1 MNELATIL
9 RDSKKFSRR
18 NDLRLI
24 ERAYTFSEKA
34 HAGQM
39 RLSGDP
45 FMTHCI
51 KVAETLISLR
61 LDSTTIAAGL
71 LHDVIEDTHHT
82 KAELEEEFGEEVA
95 QLVEG
100 VTQIGRIKFNSSEEH
115 QAENIR
121 KMLIAMAK
129 DVRVIL
135 IKLADRLHNMQTL
148 KYLPPDKIQSISTE
162 TLQIYAP
169 LAHRLGIAKIRS
181 ELEDLSLHYLQPEV
195 YYDLAQRIAA
205 KKVQRETEIQNLGQ
219 ALQTELKR
227 AGIKAEVTGRPK
239 HFYSIYRKMVD
250 QRKNFDE
257 IFDLRALRVTTTSL
271 RECYGALGIVH
282 TLWTPVPGRFKDYIA
297 MPKMNMYQSLH
308 TTVLGQKGERIEV
321 QIRTRDMHRIAEN
334 GIAAHWLYKK
344 GEHSEERFD
353 ERLVWLRQLLE
364 WLQDLKDPKEF
375 MENLKLDLF
384 SSEVY
389 VFTPKGRVIELPA
402 GSTPVDFAYAIHTDI
417 GNSCRAA
424 KVNGRMVSLKYR
436 LKQGDVVE
444 IMTSKK
450 QFPRLDW
457 LDFVQ
462 TSRARSKIRHWL
474 KVHEESDNEKTE
486 QEKEEPPRLQKQQEV
501 QRKPAPRESP
511 EIGVSG
517 VPNMLVRFA
526 RCCNPLPGDRI
537 IGYITRSRGLS
548 VHREGCQNVLR
559 DDPARLLSVH
569 WGSKVQATYP
579 AGIRVRG
586 TDRPN
591 LLADILASIREM
603 NVNINAAN
611 AYSRKDTS
619 AICDLIIQVTDQSQL
634 NSIIYAIRKV
644 DGVDSVKRSNLGSS
658 VKR

>member
-1 MNELATIL
+1 MNELAAIL
-9 RDSKKFSRR
+9 KDSKKFSRR
-18 NDLRLI
+18 NDLKLI
-24 ERAYTFSEKA
+24 ERAYTYAAKA
-34 HAGQM
+34 HEGQM

-45 FMTHCI
+45 FMSHCI
-51 KVAETLISLR
+51 KVAETLTSLR

-71 LHDVIEDTHHT
+71 LHDVLEDTPHT
-82 KAELEEEFGEEVA
+82 KEELEEEFGEEVA
-95 QLVEG
+95 RLVEG
-100 VTQIGRIKFNSSEEH
+100 VTHIGRIKFKSSEEH

-129 DVRVIL
+129 DVRIIL

-148 KYLPPDKIQSISTE
+148 KYLPKDKIQSISTE

-181 ELEDLSLHYLQPEV
+181 ELEDLSLHYLQPET
-195 YYDLAQRIAA
+195 YYELAQQIAE
-205 KKVQRETEIQNLGQ
+205 KKAQRENEIQELCRVLNN
-219 ALQTELKR
+219 ELKR
-227 AGIKAEVTGRPK
+227 AGIKAEVTGRSK

-250 QRKNFDE
+250 QRKNLDE
-257 IFDLRALRVTTTSL
+257 IFDLRALRIITSSL

-321 QIRTRDMHRIAEN
+321 QIRTADMHRIAEN
-334 GIAAHWLYKK
+334 GIAAHWLYKR
-344 GEHSEERFD
+344 GTDSEARFD

-389 VFTPKGRVIELPA
+389 VFTPKGKVIELPA
-402 GSTPVDFAYAIHTDI
+402 GSTPIDFAYAIHTDI

-424 KVNGRMVSLKYR
+424 KVNGRMVSLRYR
-436 LKQGDVVE
+436 LKQGDVTE

-450 QFPRLDW
+450 QTPRRDW

-474 KVHEESDNEKTE
+474 RVHEKIE
-486 QEKEEPPRLQKQQEV
+486 EEPEEREEEAPRIQKQPDV
-501 QRKPAPRESP
+501 QRKATSRDNVDVG
-511 EIGVSG
+511 IGDVSH
-517 VPNMLVRFA
+517 MLTRFA
-526 RCCNPLPGDRI
+526 KCCNPLPGDKI

-548 VHREGCQNVLR
+548 VHREGCPNVLT
-559 DDPARLLSVH
+559 DDPARLLTVN
-569 WGSKVQATYP
+569 WGGKIQASYP
-579 AGIRVRG
+579 AGIRVKG
-586 TDRPN
+586 TDRPH
-591 LLADILASIREM
+591 LLADILASIREL

-611 AYSRKDTS
+611 AYIRKDGS
-619 AICDLIIQVTDQSQL
+619 AVCDFVIEVTDQSQL
-634 NSIIYAIRKV
+634 NSIIYTIRKV
-644 DGVDSVKRSNLGSS
+644 DGVYSVKRSAVAGG
-658 VKR
+658 V

>member
-1 MNELATIL
+1 MNELATL
-9 RDSKKFSRR
+9 LKDSKKFSRR
-18 NDLRLI
+18 NDLKLI
-24 ERAYTFSEKA
+24 ERAYAYAAKA

-39 RLSGDP
+39 RLSGEP
-45 FMTHCI
+45 FVSHCI
-51 KVAETLISLR
+51 KTAETLASLR

-71 LHDVIEDTHHT
+71 LHDVLEDTANT
-82 KAELEEEFGEEVA
+82 KAELEAEFGEEVA
-95 QLVEG
+95 RLVEG
-100 VTQIGRIKFNSSEEH
+100 VTQIGRIKFTSSEEH

-121 KMLIAMAK
+121 RMLIAMAK
-129 DVRVIL
+129 DIRIIL

-148 KYLPPDKIQSISTE
+148 KYLPKEKIKSISTE

-195 YYDLAQRIAA
+195 YYDLVERVAA
-205 KKVQRETEIQNLGQ
+205 KKAQREEEIQKLCHM
-219 ALQTELKR
+219 LQVELKK

-250 QRKNFDE
+250 QRKDFDE
-257 IFDLRALRVTTTSL
+257 IYDLRALRVITTSL

-308 TTVLGQKGERIEV
+308 TTVLGTKGERTEI

-334 GIAAHWLYKK
+334 GIAAHWLYKTPIEA
-344 GEHSEERFD
+344 GERFD

-375 MENLKLDLF
+375 MESLKLDLF

-389 VFTPKGRVIELPA
+389 VFTPKGKVVELTA

-450 QFPRLDW
+450 QTPRRDW

-462 TSRARSKIRHWL
+462 TSRARTKIRHWL
-474 KVHEESDNEKTE
+474 KVHEESQLEK
-486 QEKEEPPRLQKQQEV
+486 EKEEEPPKTQKQPEA
-501 QRKPAPRESP
+501 QRKPHVRETP
-511 EIGVSG
+511 DIGVSG
-517 VPNMLVRFA
+517 VANMLVRYA
-526 RCCNPLPGDRI
+526 KCCNPLPGDKI
-537 IGYITRSRGLS
+537 VGYITRSRGLS
-548 VHREGCQNVLR
+548 VHREGCPNVLN

-569 WGSKVQATYP
+569 WGEKVQATYP
-579 AGIRVRG
+579 AGVRVKG

-591 LLADILASIREM
+591 FLADILASIREL
-603 NVNINAAN
+603 NVNIAAAN
-611 AYSRKDTS
+611 AYSRKDST
-619 AICDLIIQVTDQSQL
+619 AVCDFLIEVNDQSQL

-644 DGVDSVKRSNLGSS
+644 DGVYSVKRSNVGGGA
-658 VKR
+658 